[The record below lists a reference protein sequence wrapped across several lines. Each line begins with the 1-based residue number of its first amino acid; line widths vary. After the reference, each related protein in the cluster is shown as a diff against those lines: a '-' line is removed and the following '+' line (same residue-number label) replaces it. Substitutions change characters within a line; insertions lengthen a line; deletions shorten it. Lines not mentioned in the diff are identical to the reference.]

1 MDNERIQLKE
11 PRTHMITRLL
21 LPLFALWTLAS
32 ATACVPPLL
41 IAGAAAV
48 GAGAVV
54 SDRRTAR
61 VVIDDQKLESE
72 AIDSIN
78 SDQQLA
84 KGVNV
89 SVTSY
94 NQVVL
99 LTGQAPDD
107 QAVERIIRHVQ
118 TIENVRTV
126 HEHIERRAPTGFGQ
140 RSRDA
145 LTTSRVKS
153 ALLGEEGLS
162 SLQVKVVTENNV
174 VYLMG
179 MVRRAEADRVS
190 QVVQEVDGVRRV
202 VLVFEYIR

>member
-1 MDNERIQLKE
+1 M
-11 PRTHMITRLL
+11 TARLL
-21 LPLFALWTLAS
+21 LPLFALMTLAS
-32 ATACVPPLL
+32 ATACAPPLL

-61 VVIDDQKLESE
+61 VVVEDQKIES
-72 AIDSIN
+72 AATDSIN

-84 KGVNV
+84 KGVHV

-107 QAVERIIRHVQ
+107 QAVNRIVRHVQ
-118 TIENVRTV
+118 GVGQVRNI
-126 HEHIERRAPTGFGQ
+126 HEHIERREPAGFRQ
-140 RSRDA
+140 RSRDT

-162 SLQVKVVTENNV
+162 SLQVKVVTENDS

-179 MVRRAEADRVS
+179 MVRRAEAERVS
-190 QVVQEVDGVRRV
+190 QVVQDVDGVRRV